1 MQTWVAQAA
10 ITKKVTFHTS
20 RHSFA
25 CLALENG
32 VDIFTVSKLLGHSRL
47 ETTLVY
53 SKILD
58 SKKREAVNKLPE
70 IEVIQ

>member
-1 MQTWVAQAA
+1 
-10 ITKKVTFHTS
+10 
-20 RHSFA
+20 
-25 CLALENG
+25 
-32 VDIFTVSKLLGHSRL
+32 VSKLLGHSRL